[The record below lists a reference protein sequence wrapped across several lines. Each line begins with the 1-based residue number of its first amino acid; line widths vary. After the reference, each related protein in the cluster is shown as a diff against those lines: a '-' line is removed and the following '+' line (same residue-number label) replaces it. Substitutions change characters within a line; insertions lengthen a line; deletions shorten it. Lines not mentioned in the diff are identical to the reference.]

1 MRRCRAGVDTR
12 TLFNALENVS
22 SSSNSWVRAPIIA
35 YADYTQRFI
44 ISTDANECGL
54 GALLDQEQD
63 GLEQVFGN
71 ASRSFHPS
79 ARNDANYSFWKLE
92 LVTMKRAVVEKMVGT
107 TKNGHKNVEMRKM
120 HHRLLKSIHHSLWN
134 MNASAVFAVVR
145 IIEGISLVH
154 FWFFL
159 QIKQIKQL
167 VVAVFSDHACCCN
180 QPKW

>member
-1 MRRCRAGVDTR
+1 MSAALGSVGVFSTRLLTANEEMQSRCRYSHPIQWTGECELVFKQ
-12 TLFNALENVS
+12 LKQNL
-22 SSSNSWVRAPIIA
+22 VRAPIIA

-79 ARNDANYSFWKLE
+79 ARKDANYSFLKLE

-154 FWFFL
+154 F
-159 QIKQIKQL
+159 
-167 VVAVFSDHACCCN
+167 
-180 QPKW
+180 